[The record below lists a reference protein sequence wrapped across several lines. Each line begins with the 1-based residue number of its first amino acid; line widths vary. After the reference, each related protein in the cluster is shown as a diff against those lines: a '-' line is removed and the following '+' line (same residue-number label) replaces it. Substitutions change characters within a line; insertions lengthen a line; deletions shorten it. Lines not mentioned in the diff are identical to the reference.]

1 MVKKIY
7 LSQGPC
13 PIATRTPGTP
23 RPLKFYWQMWDLH
36 DVLKVWMWQIIWPDA
51 LCNCAGVHS
60 EGNIGLQSEM
70 YQLSLSPDEFVIK
83 QRGRRHSL
91 QPFRL
96 RFADHSDSSM
106 CSLLELLIADANL
119 I

>member
-1 MVKKIY
+1 
-7 LSQGPC
+7 
-13 PIATRTPGTP
+13 
-23 RPLKFYWQMWDLH
+23 
-36 DVLKVWMWQIIWPDA
+36 
-51 LCNCAGVHS
+51 
-60 EGNIGLQSEM
+60 M